1 MFDLN
6 VTKPDDADFLYRPS
20 VFLSRIQF
28 QTGGQ
33 FEGRDRSAV
42 DGLGATWSPDI
53 IIELI
58 RRYKTWLE
66 KTSANCVGFP
76 TDLIRGFT
84 RTIARR

>member
-1 MFDLN
+1 MFGLN
-6 VTKPDDADFLYRPS
+6 VTKPDDADFLYRAS

-33 FEGRDRSAV
+33 FEGCDRSAV
-42 DGLGATWSPDI
+42 DGLG
-53 IIELI
+53 
-58 RRYKTWLE
+58 E

-76 TDLIRGFT
+76 TDLIRSFT

>member
-1 MFDLN
+1 MFGLN
-6 VTKPDDADFLYRPS
+6 VTKPDDADFAYRAS

-33 FEGRDRSAV
+33 FEGRDRTS

-53 IIELI
+53 IIEPI
-58 RRYKTWLE
+58 RRCKTRLE

-76 TDLIRGFT
+76 TDLIRNFT
-84 RTIARR
+84 GTIARQ

>member
-1 MFDLN
+1 MFGLN
-6 VTKPDDADFLYRPS
+6 VTKPDDADLAYRAS

-33 FEGRDRSAV
+33 CEGRDRTS
-42 DGLGATWSPDI
+42 DGLGATCSPNI

-58 RRYKTWLE
+58 RRYKTRLE
-66 KTSANCVGFP
+66 KTNANCVGFP
-76 TDLIRGFT
+76 TDLIRNFT